1 MNQWANFDIGT
12 IIGIIGALIGVAFG
26 VFGTVL
32 SITRTNPGEERKLM
46 VKASVIIWI
55 KVMVFISLVIF
66 LPAPWKFW
74 LWILYVPLL
83 FFCIWKINRSMQKLR
98 ETA

>member
-1 MNQWANFDIGT
+1 MVDIGT
-12 IIGIIGALIGVAFG
+12 IFAIFGASIGVAGG
-26 VFGTVL
+26 VFGTWM
-32 SITRTNPGEERKLM
+32 SIKSTRPGEERKLI

-55 KVMVFISLVIF
+55 MVIAFISLFIV

-74 LWILYVPLL
+74 LWILYGPLL
-83 FFCIWKINRSMQKLR
+83 FICIWKINRSMQKLR